1 MRRNLIAALLLAAG
15 CAGSA
20 KNEVAGGN
28 TRLCSIADPQWASAA
43 RDFDRRSTLEVIA
56 GLNKAARADL
66 EQLKAGQRN
75 DVGAQLDE
83 LYRLAPPSAFVS
95 GGVAELG
102 VRLRQLDCAVRSNKV
117 ANESADKL
125 YAQILAEL
133 RAEQST
139 LDPSGGAA
147 NKSAAP

>member
-83 LYRLAPPSAFVS
+83 LTLRRDQLLIELLGRLLQ
-95 GGVAELG
+95 LG
-102 VRLRQLDCAVRSNKV
+102 VLDHV
-117 ANESADKL
+117 L
-125 YAQILAEL
+125 
-133 RAEQST
+133 
-139 LDPSGGAA
+139 
-147 NKSAAP
+147 